1 MCVFSRVSG
10 IKHLPISEENFF
22 SVCATD
28 SETWLSCRKSCR
40 INFEY
45 FDIQWWK
52 RTHQHED
59 LGRLSMSFLLA
70 FYTPRSWA
78 WMTDCSFSPGN
89 GLLRLNPKSSTD
101 ITKPGPAP
109 LKNQAAGCRCDC
121 SLTLMV
127 KFTAERDFSVVSR
140 SCQRQKHC
148 KAVSFSKAAAHLTVP
163 VHDSEMRQWLGW
175 YTQISFW
182 WQGRKRKCW

>member
-1 MCVFSRVSG
+1 MCEFSRVSA
-10 IKHLPISEENFF
+10 IKNLPVLEGKFF

-28 SETWLSCRKSCR
+28 SETCLSCRKSCK

-89 GLLRLNPKSSTD
+89 SLLRLNPKSNID

-109 LKNQAAGCRCDC
+109 LKNQAAGSRCDC
-121 SLTLMV
+121 SQTLMV
-127 KFTAERDFSVVSR
+127 KFTAKRGSGVVSW

-148 KAVSFSKAAAHLTVP
+148 KASPRQQLTLLYWHMIQKWGSDGDGAHV
-163 VHDSEMRQWLGW
+163 
-175 YTQISFW
+175 SFW
-182 WQGRKRKCW
+182 WQERKRKCW